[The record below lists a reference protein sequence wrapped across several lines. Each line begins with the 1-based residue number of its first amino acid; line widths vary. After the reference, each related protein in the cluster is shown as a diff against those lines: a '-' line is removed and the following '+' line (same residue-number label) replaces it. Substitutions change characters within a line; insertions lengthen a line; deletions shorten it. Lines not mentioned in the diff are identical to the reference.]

1 MVRRTK
7 KVGLSGKYG
16 PRYGVKLR
24 RRISSIESR
33 QKKKHQCPRC
43 HYKAVKR
50 ISTGIWKCKH
60 CDYTFSGGAYV
71 PTTVVGE
78 SRREALRIVRT
89 ENKSNR
95 TKLLKPQKT
104 RGEK

>member
-7 KVGLSGKYG
+7 KVGISGKFG

-33 QKKKHQCPRC
+33 QKKKHQCPEC

-50 ISTGIWKCKH
+50 ISTGIWQCKH
-60 CDYTFSGGAYV
+60 CNFTFSGGAYL
-71 PTTVVGE
+71 PATAVGE
-78 SRREALRIVRT
+78 SRKEALRIVHA
-89 ENKSNR
+89 EEKSI
-95 TKLLKPQKT
+95 KT
-104 RGEK
+104 RLVKPEKKGSEK